1 MSSLSL
7 CDWKVLYWSM
17 GTFLHIWEQ
26 QISGFSLVWKKN
38 PFDFFF
44 FLLLTLGNGL
54 TIPRNC
60 CSIGKNKSHKLSG
73 NEQSGTKRKRKNS
86 LRLKRPSPKN
96 NIFVQSR
103 KNSENKLLK
112 DIYRWKDCVTFNNL
126 EKPTTPVEI
135 LGTTTTITSL
145 ERLAKAKCLKKNSP
159 IFKRY
164 TLFWA

>member
-1 MSSLSL
+1 MRLESFVLVNGDISAHLGAADFRFLPRLKKKSL
-7 CDWKVLYWSM
+7 W
-17 GTFLHIWEQ
+17 
-26 QISGFSLVWKKN
+26 
-38 PFDFFF
+38 FF
-44 FLLLTLGNGL
+44 FLLASNSWEWINHSTKLLL
-54 TIPRNC
+54 YR
-60 CSIGKNKSHKLSG
+60 KNKSHKLSG

-159 IFKRY
+159 IFKWC

>member
-1 MSSLSL
+1 MIEKFSNSYTVSSPSL

-38 PFDFFF
+38 PFDFFSSSF
-44 FLLLTLGNGL
+44 LLTLGNGL

-73 NEQSGTKRKRKNS
+73 NEHGGTKRKRKDS

-103 KNSENKLLK
+103 KNSEKELLK
-112 DIYRWKDCVTFNNL
+112 DIYHKKDGVTLIIISRNL
-126 EKPTTPVEI
+126 V
-135 LGTTTTITSL
+135 
-145 ERLAKAKCLKKNSP
+145 AD
-159 IFKRY
+159 
-164 TLFWA
+164 